1 MKLVKVEFIEESK
14 ADAFFNV
21 TIEFV
26 EHKMFREN
34 IYRNITRR
42 AILSKEVNSNFYN
55 TGFWMNSFRWSE
67 DGNDCFDRNIISEMI
82 LQYEKCIN

>member
-21 TIEFV
+21 TI
-26 EHKMFREN
+26 KQRESLFSFKEKE
-34 IYRNITRR
+34 ITRR
-42 AILSKEVNSNFYN
+42 AILEKVGGKFYYYFSWSNNGRYCYK
-55 TGFWMNSFRWSE
+55 S
-67 DGNDCFDRNIISEMI
+67 NIIAEMI